1 MKPEIIYEQV
11 NRWYTALNGQIDQ
24 QISAEM
30 LQIIELSK
38 TEMLDNVAKKSGNKY
53 IIHSVGSS
61 RITSN
66 NVFLRNSIF

>member
-38 TEMLDNVAKKSGNKY
+38 TEMLDNVAKKEW
-53 IIHSVGSS
+53 
-61 RITSN
+61 
-66 NVFLRNSIF
+66 